1 MLQKR
6 KNNSYLLANFYQS
19 ILRNHYNITY
29 KHKFWVIEMLLGK
42 RVKDLRKS
50 KGMTQ
55 QELGD
60 LINVTKVSICCYE
73 NGTRMPT
80 IDTLLELG
88 KVFGVSI
95 DYFLGH
101 DKVVNNDDHDSYFY
115 LADEEIKILEELRK
129 HEALYDKLIEDPKRT
144 VELIDK
150 KVR

>member
-1 MLQKR
+1 M
-6 KNNSYLLANFYQS
+6 
-19 ILRNHYNITY
+19 
-29 KHKFWVIEMLLGK
+29 IEMLLGK
-42 RVKDLRKS
+42 RVRDLRKE
-50 KGMTQ
+50 KGLTQ

-95 DYFLGH
+95 DYFLGR
-101 DKVVNNDDHDSYFY
+101 DQAVNHHEDNYFY
-115 LADEEIKILEELRK
+115 LAEEEIKIIEELRK
-129 HEALYDKLIEDPKRT
+129 HENLYDKLIEDPKRT

>member
-1 MLQKR
+1 
-6 KNNSYLLANFYQS
+6 
-19 ILRNHYNITY
+19 
-29 KHKFWVIEMLLGK
+29 MLLGK
-42 RVKDLRKS
+42 RVRDLRKS
-50 KGMTQ
+50 RGMTQ

-101 DKVVNNDDHDSYFY
+101 DQVVSNKENGYFY
-115 LADEEIKILEELRK
+115 LAQEEIKILEELRK
-129 HEALYDKLIEDPKRT
+129 HETLYDKLVEDPKRT